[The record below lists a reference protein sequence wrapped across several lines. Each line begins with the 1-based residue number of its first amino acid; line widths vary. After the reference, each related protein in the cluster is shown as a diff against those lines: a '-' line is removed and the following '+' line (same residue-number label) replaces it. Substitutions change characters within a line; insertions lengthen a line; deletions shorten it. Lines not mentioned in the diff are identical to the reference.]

1 MVENVE
7 ERVGISAYITKTD
20 GIDGSIKELI
30 EDFYVEEITKLK
42 LSAEGRYTILKVKKV
57 NWDTLNFVRA
67 LSNALRISQRRI
79 HYAGTKDKRAIAVQ
93 YFAISNLKEEDIERL
108 KDLKIKDAEI
118 EIVGKSNKCI
128 QLGDLIGNRFVIKV
142 SNPTDGD
149 KIETIHE
156 ELKEKGTPNFF
167 GLQRFGAIRFI
178 THEVGLQILKRDY
191 ESAFW
196 TYVAKPFEGENEEVR
211 KIREEL
217 WNSRDAK
224 FGLRELPKYL
234 RYERNLLQKL
244 REGKSEKEALLSLPE
259 NLKTMF
265 IHAYQSYVFNRVLSE
280 RVKEF
285 GSLKIVDKGDY
296 VDFVEFEDGYY
307 SFAED
312 YVRVTDYNAGRV
324 NFLIEKR
331 RCALA
336 IPLPGYETELGDD
349 WISQKIKEVL
359 EEDGIELSDFKHEYR
374 EFSSK
379 GSYRSADILIEHT
392 GLRFDKAENSIVF
405 EFFLPKGCYAT
416 VLLREFVKK
425 PLA

>member
-1 MVENVE
+1 MECSDIE
-7 ERVGISAYITKTD
+7 KKVGITTYMTKIE
-20 GIDGSIKELI
+20 GINGIIKKQLD
-30 EDFYVEEITKLK
+30 DFYVEEITNLK
-42 LSAEGRYTILKVKKV
+42 LSDEGKFVIVKVKKV

-67 LSNALRISQRRI
+67 LSNALRISKKRI
-79 HYAGTKDKRAIAVQ
+79 HYAGTKDKRAISVQ
-93 YFAISNLKEEDIERL
+93 YFAISLDDIERL
-108 KDLKIKDAEI
+108 KNLKIKDAEI
-118 EIVGKSNKCI
+118 EIIGRSNKCLE
-128 QLGDLIGNRFVIKV
+128 LGDLIGNKFIIKV
-142 SNPTDGD
+142 RDSTNGN
-149 KIETIHE
+149 KIDEIYE

-167 GLQRFGAIRFI
+167 GLQRFGSIRFI
-178 THEVGLQILKRDY
+178 THEVGLYILKRDY
-191 ESAFW
+191 ETAFW

-244 REGKSEKEALLSLPE
+244 REGKNEKEALLSLPE

-265 IHAYQSYVFNRVLSE
+265 IHAYQSYIFNKVLSE
-280 RVKEF
+280 RIKEF
-285 GSLKIVDKGDY
+285 GSLKVIEKGDF
-296 VDFVEFEDGYY
+296 VDFVEFNGYY

-312 YVRVTDYNAGRV
+312 YVRVRDHNIERIK
-324 NFLIEKR
+324 FLIEKR

-336 IPLPGYETELGDD
+336 IPLPGYETKLEKD
-349 WISQKIKEVL
+349 WTSEKIREFL
-359 EEDGIELSDFKHEYR
+359 EEDGISLSDFKHEFK

-379 GSYRSADILIEHT
+379 GSYRVADILIEHT
-392 GLRFDKAENSIVF
+392 NFKYRVEGNSITF

-416 VLLREFVKK
+416 VLLREFIKK